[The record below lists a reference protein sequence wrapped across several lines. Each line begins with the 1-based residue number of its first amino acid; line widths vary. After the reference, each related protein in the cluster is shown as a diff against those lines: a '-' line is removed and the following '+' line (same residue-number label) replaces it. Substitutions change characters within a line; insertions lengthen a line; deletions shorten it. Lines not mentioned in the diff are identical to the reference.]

1 MEIDRGFREESVF
14 FFFFKD
20 NEQPRIRRLSDF
32 TQIIQELAPHK
43 VGSVVYRGHADV
55 TWKTE
60 TSLFRNKKLYSSE
73 NAIFRTLLASQPESF
88 QSDTTMLDRLVRMQ
102 HFSLPTRLLDVTWN
116 PLVALYFCVNS
127 HEKSDGHVLTIGFKA
142 SDNKFFDSDTISCIS
157 NLVYMSPRERNVLRD
172 KASLSI
178 GDFNDLEESKRLLHF
193 IKAEKPYF
201 LPIINPKDLKR
212 RLLVRPKQNNKRIIA
227 QNGAFVLFGLSHKP
241 LEKHSN
247 YSIQKLV
254 IKAVDKPSL
263 AKELDVFG
271 FNDQSMFPE
280 LETASKYIARKFG

>member
-1 MEIDRGFREESVF
+1 VGVGRLLWEDSAF
-14 FFFFKD
+14 FFFFEND
-20 NEQPRIRRLSDF
+20 EQPRIRRLSDF
-32 TQIIQELAPHK
+32 TQIIQDLEKEK

-60 TSLFRNKKLYSSE
+60 TSLFRDKKLYSSE

-142 SDNKFFDSDTISCIS
+142 SDDKFFDSDTVSCIS
-157 NLVYMSPRERNVLRD
+157 NLVYMSPKERNILRRN
-172 KASLSI
+172 AALSI
-178 GDFNDLEESKRLLHF
+178 DDFNDLEESKRLLHF

-212 RLLVRPKQNNKRIIA
+212 NLLVRPKQNNKRIIA
-227 QNGAFVLFGLSHKP
+227 QNGAFVLFGLGHKP
-241 LEKHSN
+241 LENYKN

-254 IKAVDKPSL
+254 IKADDKPLL

-271 FNDQSMFPE
+271 FNNQSMFPE
-280 LETASKYIARKFG
+280 LETAAKYITKKFG